1 MLSSWQSAGT
11 ASDRPVARKDL
22 NTVSFCPPSQ
32 YLNEGIMRNAM
43 SSLKMQIMGTIATL
57 MTAAF
62 GLIAALAW
70 NEAIKELIAQF
81 FTAGDAL
88 MGLFVY
94 AILVTIIAVVAGLLI
109 SRSLAKLKVIETT
122 KSEWAI

>member
-1 MLSSWQSAGT
+1 MQRHARGNGKL
-11 ASDRPVARKDL
+11 ASLR
-22 NTVSFCPPSQ
+22 
-32 YLNEGIMRNAM
+32 
-43 SSLKMQIMGTIATL
+43 MQIMETIAAL

-94 AILVTIIAVVAGLLI
+94 AILVTIIAVIAGLLI
-109 SRSLAKLKVIETT
+109 ARSLAKLKAMEE
-122 KSEWAI
+122 KK

>member
-1 MLSSWQSAGT
+1 
-11 ASDRPVARKDL
+11 
-22 NTVSFCPPSQ
+22 
-32 YLNEGIMRNAM
+32 M